1 VAEEVL
7 VSRLGPRGDGIAEAP
22 PGPLYVPFTLP
33 GERILVEREGAD
45 RGRLVEVLAPSAERV
60 APYCPH
66 AGTCGGCAVQ
76 HWRPDAALAWKRRLL
91 VDALARVGIEA
102 EVAPTVD
109 AHGAGRRR
117 ATLHARRQPDGRFRV
132 GFNVARTHDL
142 VDLAADPC
150 PLLVPGLKGAVPAV
164 AAAAATL
171 ARLGKPL
178 DAVATATDAG
188 LDLDLR
194 GPGRLPEP
202 ERLALVDLAAAHDL
216 ARLSLHGEV
225 LVERRPPTLR
235 FGMVAIVPPPGGF
248 LQAVAAAETTMA
260 KLVSDHFGKA
270 RRVADL
276 FAGSGAFALRLAAKA
291 EVHAVEGDA
300 AALAALD
307 RGYRFASGL
316 KRVTTEVR
324 DLFRR
329 PLTGKDLAAFDAVV
343 FDPPRA
349 GAEDQ
354 AKQIAR
360 SAVPL
365 VAAVSCNPVTLARDL
380 RILLDGGYALRAV
393 IPVDQFLWSPHV
405 EAVALLEKPKRRR

>member
-7 VSRLGPRGDGIAEAP
+7 ISCLGPRGDGIAEAS

-150 PLLVPGLKGAVPAV
+150 PLLVPGLKGTVPAV

-235 FGMVAIVPPPGGF
+235 FGMVAVVPPPGGF
-248 LQAVAAAETTMA
+248 LQATAAGEEALA
-260 KLVSDHFGKA
+260 ALVTAGVGDA

-276 FAGSGAFALRLAAKA
+276 FAGSGTFALRLARAA
-291 EVHAVEGDA
+291 PVTAVESDT
-300 AALAALD
+300 AALAALA
-307 RGYRFASGL
+307 RAARQAQGL
-316 KRVTTEVR
+316 KPVPTLPR

-329 PLTGKDLAAFDAVV
+329 ALTVAELAPFDAVV

-349 GAEDQ
+349 GAE
-354 AKQIAR
+354 AVAR
-360 SAVPL
+360 ALAASR
-365 VAAVSCNPVTLARDL
+365 VARVVAVSCNPDTLARDL
-380 RILLDGGYALRAV
+380 AILVRGGYRIGAV
-393 IPVDQFLWSPHV
+393 TPIDQFRHAAHV
-405 EAVALLEKPKRRR
+405 EAAATLTK